1 MTLEVARSEYAS
13 KFLRGEYWVT
23 TTPIH
28 YRNEGNRP
36 IFTVDIPAGYLF
48 QRPVM
53 RGLAKWLL
61 SKRYMRAMVIYAFLC
76 DTRSVLYRGR
86 PFTIES
92 RHCEILF
99 LDALLRQ
106 GSSGIRA
113 LALRYIL
120 PFHRYCH
127 MRSPA
132 YLLRKNAVEFYLRET
147 YKLRGYYA

>member
-1 MTLEVARSEYAS
+1 MNPVVVHSPYAS
-13 KFLRGEYWVT
+13 RLLRGNYWVT
-23 TTPIH
+23 TTAIR
-28 YRNEGNRP
+28 YINEGNQP

-48 QRPVM
+48 QRPIL

-61 SKRYMRAMVIYAFLC
+61 SKQYMKAMVVYAFLC
-76 DTRSVLYRGR
+76 DTRSIQYKGK
-86 PFTIES
+86 PFDIES

-99 LDALLRQ
+99 LDVLLRQ

-120 PFHRYCH
+120 PIHRFCH

-132 YLLRKNAVEFYLRET
+132 YLLRKNAVEFYIRET
-147 YKLRGYYA
+147 YKLRGYYV